1 MSVLAIRSL
10 LPDFLPEH
18 PSVFT
23 QDLCERAWNESA
35 QAPFGAQAEAIP
47 LQQQTLEA
55 NVEANVEALVRLY
68 ASLFRL
74 IQEQQKI
81 ANTCAERLTRWNVWD
96 EYSRKD
102 LPILPEQAM
111 LPLRGIVTAFPMIER
126 TLRQGKIPDNIV
138 FRSAWRFFCLRHGHR
153 AWYEGD
159 IAVPRFD
166 EDLQTTFAHILHLAP
181 VRKYDDEFP
190 TAPTLSIKARL
201 FHVIWRKYI
210 AAQHEIETHRSETM
224 RQAYALRQAMLAS
237 GATLVRQGRLKTL
250 NGLWNLPVQEVIL
263 L

>member
-23 QDLCERAWNESA
+23 QTLCERAWNESA
-35 QAPFGAQAEAIP
+35 QAPFGHQADTIP
-47 LQQQTLEA
+47 QQQQTLEA
-55 NVEANVEALVRLY
+55 NIEALVRLY
-68 ASLFRL
+68 ASFFRL
-74 IQEQQKI
+74 VREQQKI
-81 ANTCAERLTRWNVWD
+81 ANTYTKRLTRWSVWD

-102 LPILPEQAM
+102 LSALPEQAM

-126 TLRQGKIPDNIV
+126 TLRQGEIPDNIV
-138 FRSAWRFFCLRHGHR
+138 FRSAWRFFCLRYGHR
-153 AWYEGD
+153 AFCEGD

-166 EDLQTTFAHILHLAP
+166 EDLQATFAYILNLAP

-190 TAPTLSIKARL
+190 TAPTLSMKARL
-201 FHVIWRKYI
+201 LHILWRKYI
-210 AAQHEIETHRSETM
+210 TAQHEIETHRSETM
-224 RQAYALRQAMLAS
+224 RQVYVLRQAILAS
-237 GATLVRQGRLKTL
+237 GTTLVRQGRLKTL
-250 NGLWNLPVQEVIL
+250 NELWNLPVQKAIL

>member
-18 PSVFT
+18 PSIFT
-23 QDLCERAWNESA
+23 QTLCERAWNKSA
-35 QAPFGAQAEAIP
+35 QAPSRTQAETIP
-47 LQQQTLEA
+47 PQQQTLD
-55 NVEANVEALVRLY
+55 ANVEALVRLY
-68 ASLFRL
+68 ASFFRL
-74 IQEQQKI
+74 VQEQQKI
-81 ANTCAERLTRWNVWD
+81 ANTYTKRLTQWNVWD

-111 LPLRGIVTAFPMIER
+111 LPLRGIVTAFPMIEQ
-126 TLRQGKIPDNIV
+126 TLRQGEIPDNIV
-138 FRSAWRFFCLRHGHR
+138 FRSAWRFFCLRYGHR
-153 AWYEGD
+153 ARYEGD

-166 EDLQTTFAHILHLAP
+166 EDLQTTFAHVLNLTP

-190 TAPTLSIKARL
+190 SAATLGIKARL
-201 FHVIWRKYI
+201 LHVIWRKYI

-224 RQAYALRQAMLAS
+224 KQAYALRQAMLAS

-250 NGLWNLPVQEVIL
+250 NELWNLPVQEAIL